1 MRNFSKTIYLSIIFV
16 LIFIGLSRAQI
27 SDSGIKEKKSIYF
40 RDNSFFVEVAETK
53 LQQERGLMFVKSL
66 PFNSGMLF
74 VYQDEAPRAFY
85 MKNTYIPLDIIWMD
99 KGRKVVFI
107 KKNAQPSNLN
117 AYETILPPDE
127 AMYVLELNSGSADK
141 IGLSIGDTLRF

>member
-1 MRNFSKTIYLSIIFV
+1 M
-16 LIFIGLSRAQI
+16 
-27 SDSGIKEKKSIYF
+27 
-40 RDNSFFVEVAETK
+40 EVAETK